1 MRGTFADIYI
11 DDVTSGLYDLRIIG
25 SSLDGTGPLMY
36 LVNGSIKGVDGY
48 VKFLIDQ
55 IRATLK
61 SATLRPAEQ
70 K

>member
-1 MRGTFADIYI
+1 M
-11 DDVTSGLYDLRIIG
+11 IG

-36 LVNGSIKGVDGY
+36 LVNGSIKSVDGY

-61 SATLRPAEQ
+61 KRDLKASRTKVAIAEVTE
-70 K
+70 